1 MIETVTVAADWS
13 VQGMGA
19 SYKGTHTFGLNV
31 ERDESTED
39 IEIRARARARH
50 QVADGDC
57 WPVRAVQISSL
68 LVTRDQAP
76 LPGN

>member
-13 VQGMGA
+13 VQGMSA

-31 ERDESTED
+31 GRDESPED
-39 IEIRARARARH
+39 IEMRARARAR
-50 QVADGDC
+50 QLVAYGGC

-68 LVTRDQAP
+68 QVTRDRAP
-76 LPGN
+76 VSDV